1 MFSQRYGKHVVAFS
15 KDIFALFICYAY
27 ICCSKNNQDIC
38 VLSKSDSVPISI
50 LDKR

>member
-1 MFSQRYGKHVVAFS
+1 MFSQRYGKHVVDFS
-15 KDIFALFICYAY
+15 KDIFALLIRYSY

-38 VLSKSDSVPISI
+38 VLSESDSVPISI